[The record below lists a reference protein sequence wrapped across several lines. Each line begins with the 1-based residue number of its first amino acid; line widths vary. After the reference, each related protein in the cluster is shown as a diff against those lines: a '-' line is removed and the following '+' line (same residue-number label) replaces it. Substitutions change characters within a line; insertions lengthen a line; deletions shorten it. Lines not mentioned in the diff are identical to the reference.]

1 MFLARVSAFLSIC
14 FSTGRMLVTFI
25 NCFKFFNSLFWS
37 GVTSWEKTHF
47 DDDDDDVDFLIDID
61 SYYNVVTILNFIG

>member
-1 MFLARVSAFLSIC
+1 
-14 FSTGRMLVTFI
+14 MLVTFI

-37 GVTSWEKTHF
+37 RVTSWEKTHF

-61 SYYNVVTILNFIG
+61 SYYVVTILNFIR